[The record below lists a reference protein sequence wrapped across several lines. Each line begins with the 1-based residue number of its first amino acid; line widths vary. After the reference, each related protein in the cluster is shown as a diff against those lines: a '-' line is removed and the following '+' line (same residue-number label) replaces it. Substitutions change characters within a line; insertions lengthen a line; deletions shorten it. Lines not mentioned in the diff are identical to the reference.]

1 MDLTST
7 SSTLLMTG
15 GAPSTTKSLFSHVFS
30 TTEEG
35 KAEVFNLFQYV
46 VLALLPVIA
55 LNKLVQRLAPE
66 ADTDRSSIE
75 LTIEILFQLAV
86 LFAGMVI
93 IHRLVTYLPTYSGF
107 QYDHVS
113 LLNIVLAFLV
123 IVLSIQSKLGLK
135 VNILYDR
142 VLELWSGNDAN
153 AKPAR
158 PNRRYAQHM
167 PSQADSYDH
176 NPVPPAM
183 LTPQPPQQAQQQQQQ
198 QVVSPVGSLLS
209 MGPVAANALLG
220 GNGAASFGAF
230 F

>member
-1 MDLTST
+1 
-7 SSTLLMTG
+7 
-15 GAPSTTKSLFSHVFS
+15 LFSHVFS

-66 ADTDRSSIE
+66 ADTDRSSLE
-75 LTIEILFQLAV
+75 LGIEILFQLAV

-142 VLELWSGNDAN
+142 VLDLWSGNESH

-158 PNRRYAQHM
+158 SNRRQVQHM
-167 PSQADSYDH
+167 PSQADHYDH
-176 NPVPPAM
+176 NPVPPVM
-183 LTPQPPQQAQQQQQQ
+183 LTPQQPQSQQQHQQQQ